1 MGLRVSEFFTSVQGE
16 GMWVGV
22 PSTFVRLSGCN
33 LRCVWCDTP
42 YASWAPEG
50 PVMEVDAIVD
60 EILKGGADHV
70 VITGGEPMLFE
81 ETVTLAQKLKKA
93 GKVITI
99 ETAGTVY
106 RPVVADLMSISP
118 KLAHSTPSGS
128 LARPGFELPESWIRR
143 HERDRLQPEVLNRLL
158 EEYENVQLKFVV
170 ASEEDLA
177 EIETLLSNL
186 NERAAKCVV
195 LMPEGTSAE
204 RVQATA
210 KWLVPHCIA
219 RNWRLSPRFHIDLF
233 GDKRGT

>member
-50 PVMEVDAIVD
+50 PVMEVEEIVA

-70 VITGGEPMLFE
+70 VVTGGEPMLFE
-81 ETVTLAQKLKKA
+81 ETVALTEKLKAA

-118 KLAHSTPSGS
+118 KLAHSTPTGTH
-128 LARPGFELPESWIRR
+128 ARPGYELPASWIQR
-143 HERDRLQPEVLNRLL
+143 HERDRLQPEVLNQLI
-158 EEYENVQLKFVV
+158 ETYPNVQLKFVV
-170 ASEEDLA
+170 ATEADLE
-177 EIETLLSNL
+177 EIESLLSQL
-186 NERAAKCVV
+186 QPKAAQSVV

>member
-50 PVMEVDAIVD
+50 PVMEVDAIVA

-70 VITGGEPMLFE
+70 VVTGGEPMLFE
-81 ETVTLAQKLKKA
+81 ETVDLTLKLKEA

-118 KLAHSTPSGS
+118 KLAHSTPKGAT
-128 LARPGFELPESWIRR
+128 ARPGYELPTSWIER
-143 HERDRLQPEVLNRLL
+143 HERDRLQPEVLNRLFQ
-158 EEYENVQLKFVV
+158 EYENVQLKFVV
-170 ASEEDLA
+170 ASPQDLE
-177 EIETLLSNL
+177 EIETLLARL
-186 NERAAKCVV
+186 NERAAKAVV

-210 KWLVPHCIA
+210 KWLVPLCIA

>member
-1 MGLRVSEFFTSVQGE
+1 MSLRVSEFFTSVQGE

-50 PVMEVDAIVD
+50 PVMEVDEIVT

-70 VITGGEPMLFE
+70 VVTGGEPMLFE
-81 ETVTLAQKLKKA
+81 ETVTLTQKLKEA

-99 ETAGTVY
+99 ETAGTVI

-118 KLAHSTPSGS
+118 KLAHSTPSGPN
-128 LARPGFELPESWIRR
+128 ARPGYELPTSWIER
-143 HERDRLQPEVLNRLL
+143 HERDRLQPEVINQLL
-158 EEYENVQLKFVV
+158 EAYTNVQLKFVV
-170 ASEEDLA
+170 ASEEDLF
-177 EIETLLSNL
+177 EIESLLTML
-186 NERAAKCVV
+186 HPRANQCVV

-204 RVQATA
+204 RVQSTA

>member
-1 MGLRVSEFFTSVQGE
+1 MGLRVSEFFTSIQGE

-50 PVMEVDAIVD
+50 PVMEIDAIVD
-60 EILKGGADHV
+60 ELLKGGADHV
-70 VITGGEPMLFE
+70 VVTGGEPMLFE
-81 ETVTLAQKLKKA
+81 ETVTLTQKLKEA

-99 ETAGTVY
+99 ETAGTVH

-118 KLAHSTPSGS
+118 KLAHSTPSGP
-128 LARPGFELPESWIRR
+128 LARPGYELPESWIQR
-143 HERDRLQPEVLNRLL
+143 HERDRLQPDVLNRLL

-170 ASEEDLA
+170 AAEADLA
-177 EIETLLSNL
+177 EIETLLSKL
-186 NERAAKCVV
+186 NERAAKSVF

-204 RVQATA
+204 RVQETA
-210 KWLVPHCIA
+210 KWLVPHCIT

>member
-50 PVMEVDAIVD
+50 PVMEVDAILD
-60 EILKGGADHV
+60 EILQGGADHV

-81 ETVTLAQKLKKA
+81 ETVTLAQRLKEA

-128 LARPGFELPESWIRR
+128 LARPGFELPESWIQR

>member
-1 MGLRVSEFFTSVQGE
+1 
-16 GMWVGV
+16 MWVGV

-42 YASWAPEG
+42 YASWTPEG
-50 PVMEVDAIVD
+50 PVMEVDEIVT

-70 VITGGEPMLFE
+70 VVTGGEPMLFE
-81 ETVTLAQKLKKA
+81 ETVALTEKLKAA

-118 KLAHSTPSGS
+118 KLAHSTPSGP
-128 LARPGFELPESWIRR
+128 LARPGYELPESWIQR
-143 HERDRLQPEVLNRLL
+143 HERDRLQPDVLNRLL
-158 EEYENVQLKFVV
+158 QEYPNVQLKFVV
-170 ASEEDLA
+170 SSEQDLD
-177 EIETLLSNL
+177 EIDLLL
-186 NERAAKCVV
+186 NRLNPRAASSVV
-195 LMPEGTSAE
+195 LMPEGTTAE

-210 KWLVPHCIA
+210 KWLVPLCIA

-233 GDKRGT
+233 GDTRGT